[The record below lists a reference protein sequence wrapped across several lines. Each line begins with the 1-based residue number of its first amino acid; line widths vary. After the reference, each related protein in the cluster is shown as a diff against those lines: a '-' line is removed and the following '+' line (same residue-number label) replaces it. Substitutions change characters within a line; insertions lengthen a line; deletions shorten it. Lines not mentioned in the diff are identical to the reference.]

1 MDGLSPYIKEQ
12 ILAGR
17 AVLFLGAGATI
28 PAIGTNGRTGL
39 SGNALRDKLC
49 DKFLGGEGK
58 ARPLN
63 YVADRCIS
71 MAGMGEVHWF
81 LKDAFESLNPTPGH
95 LAIPNF
101 RWRGIVTTNYD
112 WLIERA
118 YERAQSPV
126 QSYERMIWDRDNF
139 DGLGRDA
146 SKVPLLKLHG
156 CLTRL
161 NDPELPLV
169 LSSHDY
175 HKFITNRKQLVST
188 FREWGSSCPIVFC
201 GYQIADENIKDVL
214 FELTDKRQRPSYAFV
229 DPGLESG
236 DISYWKSQR
245 FDCVK
250 MTFDDFM
257 SSLSAEVPRSA
268 VTLAQ
273 AMSEAATSVTKLIP
287 SKIRPSIALAKY
299 LEEAFIHV
307 QPALITPQ
315 VSAQD
320 FYKGDSEGFHWVS
333 EQFDVRRRISDALL
347 EASVI
352 ETSRNALP
360 RPFLYVVK
368 GYAGAGKSVV
378 LKRFAWEAASE
389 FDAPIFYV
397 GEGSVLK
404 TEEILELVQLAG
416 VRIYVVVDDVLHH
429 KDDVLHLIKECKK
442 QRAKVTVVGGARVNE
457 WNVEG
462 AELGTEVEEEFEL
475 LDLSKKE
482 IEQLLERL
490 QRNGCLGFM
499 EPYTPH
505 ERFEYLSDKLHS
517 QLLVALHEAT
527 EGKSF
532 AEIIE
537 DEYLK
542 VSPTEARI
550 MYLDVCTLDR
560 FGVGLRAGL
569 VARLTGVTFE
579 EFSTR
584 LLKPLEQVIHV
595 KFDHRIGDWLYRSRH
610 QHIAELVFDLALKSN
625 AERAEQIIRIL
636 RYLNGAFENDRY
648 ALQRLVRG
656 RVLAEQFTDRAY
668 VQRIFDAAL
677 EAGLHPSVVDHQR
690 AVFELYHMSG
700 DVRSALHI
708 IQRVEQFPG
717 PLARKSIAHTKS
729 NILRRMALG
738 SKSDL
743 ERVRYRQEALAI
755 LTPLIKGAADPLP
768 FLTRGQLLLEELQE
782 RFNSPH
788 EEPNAETES
797 KVLSELTKNIEANLR
812 QGLQKFPD
820 DEGLLNFEAV
830 LSKFLSNTPRAV
842 RALER
847 AYASN
852 KDSVFTTIRLARLY
866 TAKSDDR
873 EKAIAMLRKLT
884 AEQPLSKD
892 AHYELAQVLM
902 ASGERVN
909 AKEISHHLKRS
920 FNPGDSHLDARFA
933 YARHEYL
940 YGNLASAKA
949 EFEGL
954 KKSGI
959 SPSALGHVRKEI
971 KDPNGLAV
979 VYHGKVASIHDS
991 FAFLSIAEFPD
1002 QIFMHYT
1009 AAQNGD
1015 MWSEI
1020 KAGSNVRVTVG
1031 FTYKGPKIKRLLQA

>member
-1 MDGLSPYIKEQ
+1 MDGLSPYIKDQ

-28 PAIGTNGRTGL
+28 PSIGTNGRTGL

-58 ARPLN
+58 FRQLN
-63 YVADRCIS
+63 YVADRCIAV
-71 MAGMGEVHWF
+71 AGMGEVHWF
-81 LKDAFESLNPTPGH
+81 LKDLFESLSPTAGH

-118 YERAQSPV
+118 YERADAPV
-126 QSYERMIWDRDNF
+126 QSYERIIWDRDNF
-139 DGLGRDA
+139 DVIGRDP

-156 CLTRL
+156 CLSRL
-161 NDPELPLV
+161 NDLELPLV

-175 HKFITNRKQLVST
+175 HKFSTNRQQLVST
-188 FREWGSSCPIVFC
+188 FREWGSSCPVIFC
-201 GYQIADENIKDVL
+201 GYQIADENIKDIL

-229 DPGLESG
+229 DPGMESG
-236 DISYWKSQR
+236 DISYWKTQR

-257 SSLSAEVPRSA
+257 ASLSSAVPRSA

-273 AMSEAATSVTKLIP
+273 AMSEDATSVTKLIP
-287 SKIRPSIALAKY
+287 SQIRPSSALASY
-299 LEEAFIHV
+299 LDEALVHV
-307 QPALITPQ
+307 HPALVTQP
-315 VSAQD
+315 VSAQE
-320 FYKGDSEGFHWVS
+320 FYKGNSDGFHWIG

-347 EASVI
+347 EAAVI

-368 GYAGAGKSVV
+368 GYAGAGKSVI
-378 LKRFAWEAASE
+378 LKRFAWEASSDFGA
-389 FDAPIFYV
+389 AVFYV
-397 GEGSVLK
+397 GEASVLK
-404 TEEILELVQLAG
+404 TNEILEIAQLTG
-416 VRIYVVVDDVLHH
+416 CRIFVVLDDVLRH
-429 KDDVLHLIKECKK
+429 KDDVLRLMKESKR
-442 QRAKVTVVGGARVNE
+442 QRVSLTIVGGARVNE

-462 AELGTEVEEEFEL
+462 AELGSEVEEEFEL
-475 LDLSKKE
+475 IDLSKRE
-482 IEQLLERL
+482 IELLLERL
-490 QRNGCLGFM
+490 QKNQCLGFM
-499 EPYTPH
+499 EPYTPV
-505 ERFEYLSDKLHS
+505 ERFEYLSEKLHS

-537 DEYLK
+537 DEYSK

-579 EFSTR
+579 DFSSR

-595 KFDHRIGDWLYRSRH
+595 KFDHRLGDWLYRSRH
-610 QHIAELVFDLALKSN
+610 QTIAELVFDRALKSN
-625 AERAEQIIRIL
+625 ADRAEQIVRIL

-656 RVLAEQFTDRAY
+656 RLLAEQFTDRAY
-668 VQRIFDAAL
+668 VQRIFEAAL

-690 AVFELYHMSG
+690 AVFELHHVTG

-708 IQRVEQFPG
+708 IQRVEQAPG

-729 NILRRMALG
+729 NILRRMA
-738 SKSDL
+738 SNTKSDL
-743 ERVRYRQEALAI
+743 ERVRLRQEALAI
-755 LTPLIKGAADPLP
+755 LNPLVKGAADPLP

-782 RFNSPH
+782 RFSAPSD
-788 EEPNAETES
+788 ESVAESES

-820 DEGLLNFEAV
+820 DEALLNFEAV

-847 AYASN
+847 AYSSN
-852 KDSVFTTIRLARLY
+852 RDSVFTTIRLARLY
-866 TAKSDDR
+866 AGTSEGR
-873 EKAIAMLRKLT
+873 NKAVAMLRKLT

-892 AHYELAQVLM
+892 AHYELAQILM
-902 ASGERVN
+902 TEGEKKN
-909 AKEISHHLKRS
+909 SKEISHHLKRS
-920 FNPGDSHLDARFA
+920 FSPGDSHLDARFA

-940 YGNLASAKA
+940 YGNLANAKA
-949 EFEGL
+949 EFDGL
-954 KKSGI
+954 RKSGM
-959 SPSALGHVRKEI
+959 SPAALGQVRREI
-971 KDPNGLAV
+971 KDPNGQPV
-979 VYHGKVASIHDS
+979 SYDGKVVSIHDS
-991 FAFLSIAEFPD
+991 FAFVSIAEFPEHV
-1002 QIFMHYT
+1002 FMHFT

-1015 MWSEI
+1015 WNSIE
-1020 KAGSNVRVTVG
+1020 AGSSVRVTVG
-1031 FTYKGPKIKRLLQA
+1031 FSYKGPKVKRLRLI

>member
-1 MDGLSPYIKEQ
+1 MDGLSPYIKDQ

-28 PAIGTNGRTGL
+28 PATGTNGKTGL
-39 SGNALRDKLC
+39 SGNALRSKLC
-49 DKFLGGEGK
+49 DRFLGGEGK
-58 ARPLN
+58 SRQLN

-71 MAGMGEVHWF
+71 VAGMGEVHWF
-81 LKDAFESLNPTPGH
+81 LKELFESLNPTPGH

-112 WLIERA
+112 WLIERG
-118 YERAQSPV
+118 YERSASPA

-139 DGLGRDA
+139 DALGRDA
-146 SKVPLLKLHG
+146 SRVPLLKLHG
-156 CLTRL
+156 CLSRL

-175 HKFITNRKQLVST
+175 HKFETNRKQLVST

-229 DPGLESG
+229 DPSLESG

-257 SSLSAEVPRSA
+257 SSLSAAVPRSA

-273 AMSEAATSVTKLIP
+273 AMSETATSVTKLIP
-287 SKIRPSIALAKY
+287 SKIRPSAALVEY
-299 LEEAFIHV
+299 LEEALVHV
-307 QPALITPQ
+307 QPALVTTP

-320 FYKGDSEGFHWVS
+320 FYKGNSDGFRWVGD
-333 EQFDVRRRISDALL
+333 QFDVRRRISDALL
-347 EASVI
+347 ETAVI

-378 LKRFAWEAASE
+378 LKRFAWEASSDFE
-389 FDAPIFYV
+389 APIFYV

-404 TEEILELVQLAG
+404 AAEILELAQLTG
-416 VRIYVVVDDVLHH
+416 VRIYVVVDDVLRH
-429 KDDVLHLIKECKK
+429 KDDVLRLMKECKK
-442 QRAKVTVVGGARVNE
+442 QRASVTVVGGARVNE
-457 WNVEG
+457 WNVDG
-462 AELGTEVEEEFEL
+462 SELGTQVEEEFEL
-475 LDLSKKE
+475 IDLSKKE
-482 IEQLLERL
+482 IEQLLAKL
-490 QRNGCLGFM
+490 QQNSCLGFM
-499 EPYTPH
+499 EPYTPL

-537 DEYLK
+537 DEYSK
-542 VSPTEARI
+542 VTPTEARI

-579 EFSTR
+579 AFSTR
-584 LLKPLEQVIHV
+584 LLKPLEQVVHV
-595 KFDHRIGDWLYRSRH
+595 KFDHRLGDWLYRSRH
-610 QHIAELVFDLALKSN
+610 EHIAELVFDRALKSN
-625 AERAEQIIRIL
+625 AERAEQIVRIL

-656 RVLAEQFTDRAY
+656 RLLAEQFTDRAY

-690 AVFELYHMSG
+690 AVFELHHLTG
-700 DVRSALHI
+700 DIRSALSI
-708 IQRVEQFPG
+708 IHRVEQSPG
-717 PLARKSIAHTKS
+717 PLARKTIAHTKS
-729 NILRRMALG
+729 NILRRMASS

-743 ERVRYRQEALAI
+743 ERLRYRQEALAI
-755 LTPLIKGAADPLP
+755 LTPLIRGADDPRP

-782 RFNSPH
+782 RFNSPSD
-788 EEPNAETES
+788 ESNAEAES
-797 KVLSELTKNIEANLR
+797 KVLSELTKSIEVNLR

-820 DEGLLNFEAV
+820 DVSLLNFEAV
-830 LSKFLSNTPRAV
+830 LSKFLLNTPRAV

-847 AYASN
+847 AYSSN

-866 TAKSDDR
+866 SGQIDGR

-892 AHYELAQVLM
+892 AHYELALVLI
-902 ASGERVN
+902 ADGEKANVQ
-909 AKEISHHLKRS
+909 EITHHLKRS
-920 FNPGDSHLDARFA
+920 FSPGDSHLEARFA

-940 YGNLASAKA
+940 FGNVANAKA

-954 KKSGI
+954 KKSGM
-959 SPSALGHVRKEI
+959 SPAALAQVRKEI
-971 KDPNGLAV
+971 KDLNGHAAEFN
-979 VYHGKVASIHDS
+979 GKVASIHDS
-991 FAFLSIAEFPD
+991 FAFVSIAEFPD
-1002 QIFMHYT
+1002 QVFMHHT
-1009 AAQNGD
+1009 AALNGD
-1015 MWSEI
+1015 MWNCI
-1020 KAGSNVRVTVG
+1020 DVGSNVRVTVG
-1031 FTYKGPKIKRLLQA
+1031 FSYKGPKVKRLH